1 MEFTLYLSFPR
12 DIIVALV
19 FVCSE
24 LRVNCLPQ
32 VSCTDKATDAAVE
45 PWSAL
50 LFVQLHFGEI
60 KSKLVHLR
68 MHEVCTH

>member
-1 MEFTLYLSFPR
+1 M
-12 DIIVALV
+12 VLV
-19 FVCSE
+19 LVCSE

-45 PWSAL
+45 QDIRPWSVS

-60 KSKLVHLR
+60 KSKLVHLTI
-68 MHEVCTH
+68 HLLCTH

>member
-1 MEFTLYLSFPR
+1 M
-12 DIIVALV
+12 VLV
-19 FVCSE
+19 LVCSE

-32 VSCTDKATDAAVE
+32 VSCTDKAAITAVE
-45 PWSAL
+45 QDIRPWSAL